1 MIAVKAVGLI
11 ILILLI
17 QVVVVSQV
25 TVFGATGD
33 IVLLLAISA
42 GIAAGPERGAEVGF
56 AAGLAYDLLLN
67 TPLGLSALVYCII
80 GFVMGAIHT
89 SVLRAAGWI
98 SVLNAVVA
106 SAAGVIAYA
115 LVGRVLDQATFSGTP
130 LPVIVGTV
138 AVLNGILARPFI
150 WACRHV
156 LTGRER
162 RRAFV
167 P

>member
-1 MIAVKAVGLI
+1 VVALKAAGLI
-11 ILILLI
+11 ILVLLI

-67 TPLGLSALVYCII
+67 TPLGLSALVYCIV
-80 GFVMGAIHT
+80 GFVTGVIHT

-150 WACRHV
+150 WACRRV

-162 RRAFV
+162 RRAFA

>member
-1 MIAVKAVGLI
+1 MIALKAAGLI
-11 ILILLI
+11 VLVLLI
-17 QVVVVSQV
+17 QAVVVSQI

-33 IVLLLAISA
+33 IMLLLAISA

-67 TPLGLSALVYCII
+67 TPLGLSALVYCIV
-80 GFVMGAIHT
+80 GFMMGVIHT

-98 SVLNAVVA
+98 SVLNVVVA
-106 SAAGVIAYA
+106 SAVGVVAYA
-115 LVGRVLDQATFSGTP
+115 LIGRVLDQATFSGTP

-150 WACRHV
+150 WACQRV

-162 RRAFV
+162 RRAFA